1 MPKEILRLGVL
12 AQLRPPI
19 TRWSTGELRALMVL
33 PS

>member
-1 MPKEILRLGVL
+1 MPKEILLLGVL